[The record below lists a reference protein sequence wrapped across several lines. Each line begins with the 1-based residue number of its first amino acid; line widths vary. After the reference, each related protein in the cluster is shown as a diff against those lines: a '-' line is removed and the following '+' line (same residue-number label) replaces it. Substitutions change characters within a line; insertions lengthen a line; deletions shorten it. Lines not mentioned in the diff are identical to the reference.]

1 MSLWLIWTSVALM
14 RLGVLKEPEGET
26 RVAIV
31 PKSLRKLNKSG
42 FEVIVESKAG
52 VTANHHDSE
61 YTNNGANISDRADVL
76 KSPLI
81 ISIHLPDVSELHT
94 GQVVACVADPFRN
107 PEKVQACLDAG
118 VILLSMDM
126 IPRRLSRAQSM
137 DVNSSQDNL
146 QDIRQCS

>member
-42 FEVIVESKAG
+42 FDVIVESNAG
-52 VTANHHDSE
+52 ITANHHDSE
-61 YTNNGANISDRADVL
+61 YTNNGANISDRSDVL

-81 ISIHLPDVSELHT
+81 ISI
-94 GQVVACVADPFRN
+94 
-107 PEKVQACLDAG
+107 
-118 VILLSMDM
+118 LSL
-126 IPRRLSRAQSM
+126 IH
-137 DVNSSQDNL
+137 
-146 QDIRQCS
+146 I